1 MILVKHAQ
9 KELYQSEEQQRRI
22 FSEQVL
28 SEDLEE
34 NQELYGETHL
44 AVVMRSVIWPKN
56 TDISTQQQTFDTVF
70 QVLFFISNQIKKFTL
85 KFMQM
90 VYMNL

>member
-85 KFMQM
+85 KFLQM

>member
-1 MILVKHAQ
+1 VRAFSCGVILVKHAQ

-22 FSEQVL
+22 FLEQVL

-44 AVVMRSVIWPKN
+44 AVVMRFVI
-56 TDISTQQQTFDTVF
+56 
-70 QVLFFISNQIKKFTL
+70 
-85 KFMQM
+85 
-90 VYMNL
+90 